1 MPPRPRRR
9 PPARLGS
16 GVTPAASRDAEENAL
31 LDMRVLGQSSRPAA
45 RAAGPARGHTP
56 KRHTGD
62 AHSARARGLVRR
74 IPARARGGALD
85 EDHVSSVSVS
95 LARAET
101 DEPGGSEE
109 AEGKVKKPRA
119 SSVSSPSADA
129 GASGEIRDVARRV
142 SSLRVAERS
151 IARASS
157 LAKLVDERHA
167 DEKRDS
173 RAEPR
178 TADAEEET
186 PDDDARAA
194 VAARGPSWSFA
205 ARAFGTHALFLE
217 PRFESRDRTWDA
229 LVLSGIDAARLA
241 ERGGGRGDAD
251 ATLRRSKTSPFA
263 VSARRENARRH
274 DRGRVVGGG
283 FDAHEKKRLLRDA
296 QRSSPYWRAVC
307 RSDAELLTFAEAFEF
322 VRYARGEHIVR
333 AGDLADFALLVV
345 EGEARLDAEGTSL
358 ESRVRADRR
367 DKHATW
373 AAKAAF
379 GPGTVLG
386 EMALFRKGGRRAA
399 GVVACGSSAE
409 RGSGGESETDDDA
422 ESDAVSDNALEDA
435 ANGAAAREDA
445 PPLAFPTSETR
456 AETKTLHTYAVR
468 VYFDAFVD
476 FFAAHPVLAT
486 RAFGAFAN
494 AAARRLEQWRLLVST
509 EPFPPELDASGGR
522 GEPKTRTGAKRRDE
536 RAREEK
542 RFVRERFIGI
552 SFARAWS
559 EDDRAAVASVARWVE
574 ARPGQLVFPSG
585 AIASEFGVLLA
596 GSTSTEDV
604 DGIRSRRE
612 ATSRSDDASSA
623 ASSFAAE
630 AGSVVGAAA
639 FAAALFR
646 PAARSSAVV
655 AGARG
660 ASVAVFDA
668 AALELLDAARPGPGL
683 ELALAAARAAATRPP
698 SLDASAFAADD
709 DEASR
714 AFLPSAPE
722 AEVCFPPD
730 AQPRPPRWRSSS
742 ENAKSRES
750 DVLRA
755 SEQSASN
762 DAATTSTASKDV
774 RAERRVG
781 RTRARVARALRAAF
795 AAAGAEESPAWRA
808 PSSRELRV
816 LAESCATLRFDVG
829 QQILRPGDR
838 AAFAG
843 VLVAGSAAVV
853 DAEGRVS
860 ASLGFGAVI
869 GESGAFGATD
879 ATRRDAVISGED
891 DTVAAVWTP
900 EALRVS
906 ARAPSATKTTDAAS
920 PPSSDPARGGA
931 SARAREGSRLAET
944 PDRAARV
951 APRAAR
957 MFVFLCAYTA
967 ARRGAAN
974 AARARRRE
982 SFFSLPRAKAVSRE
996 RRERSS
1002 SDRAASEALQESSVS
1017 DAASDAV
1024 SDASS
1029 ASDAPRLVDEP
1040 RREETKRR
1048 PSRVEAGASVPGS
1061 GSRKRGSLLFRGHDE
1076 DVRRLR
1082 ATLWEWRDALADGAS
1097 AADVDALVEA
1107 MTRADGREASHS
1119 DESTSRTNG
1128 DGAECR
1134 FVVAFAPG
1142 ARVLAA
1148 GTVSSASLLVI
1159 AGSVEERDVLR
1170 DVRDEREKRFHPSSG
1185 ARCFGSRRD
1194 GGVFISRAGPGRF
1207 AGERAYFE
1215 RCAPDAED
1223 AFARASDVPTG
1234 EGASSDPRAHQS
1246 RDAARRRDAFAHEE
1260 KGCTLIVF
1268 EHSALDRLRERAPGF
1283 ALAMFARMAAN
1294 AVEKEIIGA
1303 GSTVS

>member
-101 DEPGGSEE
+101 DEPAGSEE

-422 ESDAVSDNALEDA
+422 ESDAVSDDALEDA

-486 RAFGAFAN
+486 RVRRVRQRGGAPAGAVAPSRLDRAFPPR
-494 AAARRLEQWRLLVST
+494 ARRER
-509 EPFPPELDASGGR
+509 R
-522 GEPKTRTGAKRRDE
+522 KRR
-536 RAREEK
+536 A
-542 RFVRERFIGI
+542 
-552 SFARAWS
+552 
-559 EDDRAAVASVARWVE
+559 EDADRS
-574 ARPGQLVFPSG
+574 
-585 AIASEFGVLLA
+585 
-596 GSTSTEDV
+596 
-604 DGIRSRRE
+604 E
-612 ATSRSDDASSA
+612 ATRRKSA
-623 ASSFAAE
+623 
-630 AGSVVGAAA
+630 GRKT
-639 FAAALFR
+639 LC
-646 PAARSSAVV
+646 P
-655 AGARG
+655 
-660 ASVAVFDA
+660 
-668 AALELLDAARPGPGL
+668 
-683 ELALAAARAAATRPP
+683 
-698 SLDASAFAADD
+698 
-709 DEASR
+709 R
-714 AFLPSAPE
+714 AFYWHL
-722 AEVCFPPD
+722 F
-730 AQPRPPRWRSSS
+730 
-742 ENAKSRES
+742 
-750 DVLRA
+750 
-755 SEQSASN
+755 
-762 DAATTSTASKDV
+762 
-774 RAERRVG
+774 
-781 RTRARVARALRAAF
+781 RARV
-795 AAAGAEESPAWRA
+795 
-808 PSSRELRV
+808 V
-816 LAESCATLRFDVG
+816 
-829 QQILRPGDR
+829 
-838 AAFAG
+838 
-843 VLVAGSAAVV
+843 
-853 DAEGRVS
+853 
-860 ASLGFGAVI
+860 
-869 GESGAFGATD
+869 
-879 ATRRDAVISGED
+879 RRRS
-891 DTVAAVWTP
+891 
-900 EALRVS
+900 
-906 ARAPSATKTTDAAS
+906 
-920 PPSSDPARGGA
+920 RGG
-931 SARAREGSRLAET
+931 
-944 PDRAARV
+944 
-951 APRAAR
+951 
-957 MFVFLCAYTA
+957 
-967 ARRGAAN
+967 
-974 AARARRRE
+974 
-982 SFFSLPRAKAVSRE
+982 RE
-996 RRERSS
+996 RREVGRGATRTAGVSLRG
-1002 SDRAASEALQESSVS
+1002 DRLRVRR
-1017 DAASDAV
+1017 
-1024 SDASS
+1024 
-1029 ASDAPRLVDEP
+1029 APRGIHQH
-1040 RREETKRR
+1040 RR
-1048 PSRVEAGASVPGS
+1048 
-1061 GSRKRGSLLFRGHDE
+1061 
-1076 DVRRLR
+1076 
-1082 ATLWEWRDALADGAS
+1082 
-1097 AADVDALVEA
+1097 
-1107 MTRADGREASHS
+1107 
-1119 DESTSRTNG
+1119 
-1128 DGAECR
+1128 
-1134 FVVAFAPG
+1134 
-1142 ARVLAA
+1142 
-1148 GTVSSASLLVI
+1148 
-1159 AGSVEERDVLR
+1159 
-1170 DVRDEREKRFHPSSG
+1170 
-1185 ARCFGSRRD
+1185 
-1194 GGVFISRAGPGRF
+1194 
-1207 AGERAYFE
+1207 
-1215 RCAPDAED
+1215 
-1223 AFARASDVPTG
+1223 
-1234 EGASSDPRAHQS
+1234 
-1246 RDAARRRDAFAHEE
+1246 RRRD
-1260 KGCTLIVF
+1260 TL
-1268 EHSALDRLRERAPGF
+1268 
-1283 ALAMFARMAAN
+1283 
-1294 AVEKEIIGA
+1294 
-1303 GSTVS
+1303 TT